1 MCVIQ
6 KTKKHNFIFQF
17 VYCINFFDRCILP
30 TLSVLLLH
38 PLFSSLCF
46 PACSLY
52 IHTLPPALHLL
63 TQSTQSTHEFK
74 NVSPG
79 PPPFRPRR
87 ALSTPP
93 PPPPPPSPPPPP
105 PL

>member
-63 TQSTQSTHEFK
+63 TQSTHEFK

-93 PPPPPPSPPPPP
+93 PPPPPPPSPPPPP